1 MPWKKELLA
10 KEETGVWDGAEQ
22 EGMRCEPRESLNI
35 SWGLGELA
43 LTLSVAVPPGR
54 MVPSSVCAWHPEQ
67 HSRCGVPSEHIHKDL
82 DASIRSCCSKT
93 STLKQAREMDFR
105 RSVWH
110 FQVLFLSGFLG
121 KQSQLDFFP
130 AGGQS
135 FAPHLFWWDFG
146 KAGVEVGGVES
157 TKTSESLLGC
167 ALPDPSAESC
177 LFPGWQRHWWR
188 KIGLLQVSEQTH
200 DLVIEA
206 TY

>member
-1 MPWKKELLA
+1 
-10 KEETGVWDGAEQ
+10 
-22 EGMRCEPRESLNI
+22 MRCEPRESWNI

-54 MVPSSVCAWHPEQ
+54 MVPS
-67 HSRCGVPSEHIHKDL
+67 VPGH
-82 DASIRSCCSKT
+82 RSCTAGVVCQAST
-93 STLKQAREMDFR
+93 STRIWMVVSGVAALKPPLWNRRERWISGGQCDTSGAI
-105 RSVWH
+105 SV
-110 FQVLFLSGFLG
+110 GFLG

-135 FAPHLFWWDFG
+135 VAPHLFWWDFG
-146 KAGVEVGGVES
+146 KVGVEVGGVES

-167 ALPDPSAESC
+167 ALPDPNAESC

-188 KIGLLQVSEQTH
+188 KIVLLQVSEQTH